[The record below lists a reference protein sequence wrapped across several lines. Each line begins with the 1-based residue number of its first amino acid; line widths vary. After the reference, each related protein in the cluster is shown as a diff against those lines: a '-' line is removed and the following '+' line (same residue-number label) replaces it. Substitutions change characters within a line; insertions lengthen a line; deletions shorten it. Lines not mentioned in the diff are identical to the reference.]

1 MLSRLFCCCQS
12 PSYIFGL
19 KKPAAKAGSGS
30 AAREIRR
37 TLLHP
42 LSDRGSFAEWSWLH
56 WARSC
61 MGQAL
66 KGPKLQAHA
75 FALRAQGGVVTSCQ
89 DLAVISHHQNKPSQ
103 LSQTYLFQH
112 ARLVRKM
119 SNPQVEVWQR
129 ACTVPLRGRQ
139 SENTAAVQ
147 KCKVR
152 GHKVSKQMP
161 PTAQSSAEG
170 GA

>member
-1 MLSRLFCCCQS
+1 MLSRFCCCQS

-66 KGPKLQAHA
+66 KGPKLQAHV

-103 LSQTYLFQH
+103 LSQT
-112 ARLVRKM
+112 
-119 SNPQVEVWQR
+119 STCT
-129 ACTVPLRGRQ
+129 ACTQDVESAGGGLAKSLHGAPQGQ
-139 SENTAAVQ
+139 T
-147 KCKVR
+147 VR
-152 GHKVSKQMP
+152 EHGCRTQM
-161 PTAQSSAEG
+161 
-170 GA
+170 